1 MIAGWPVRL
10 LPATSPL
17 VEEALREAATVDV
30 EGQEVPV
37 LTQEHLAA
45 IALETGRP
53 KDKAC
58 LLQFLESR
66 TFDTAR
72 FDALVVRHRLGDKWA
87 RFKAQFLEDGP

>member
-1 MIAGWPVRL
+1 MKSAARASARSPARETVVLPIPGISVSASHRAAAG
-10 LPATSPL
+10 
-17 VEEALREAATVDV
+17 D
-30 EGQEVPV
+30 G
-37 LTQEHLAA
+37 EHLAA

-53 KDKAC
+53 KDKAR

-72 FDALVVRHRLGDKWA
+72 FDALVVCHRLGDKWA